1 MSVSC
6 EMYVGY
12 TINIKEDL
20 TNDDFEKYEKFTRNY
35 PEYAERS
42 NSEKVNKVILIDDGM
57 NGLYARLIFVELHVK
72 ECWIEGND
80 YYILNNNQIPEAVL
94 NALKLAYQRLCHK
107 ELDINQ
113 IEYSLWYHFS

>member
-12 TINIKEDL
+12 TINIKENL
-20 TNDDFEKYEKFTRNY
+20 THDDFEKYEEFTRNY
-35 PEYAERS
+35 PEYDERS

-57 NGLYARLIFVELHVK
+57 NGLYARLIFVELHVP
-72 ECWIEGND
+72 ECWVEGND
-80 YYILNNNQIPEAVL
+80 YHILNNNQIPEEVL
-94 NALKLAYQRLCHK
+94 NALKLAYQRLCQK